1 MGIRVAE
8 VIHIIVSQ
16 VFKQIGRKNAGYV
29 GYKDSFLAVTVSYAL
44 NILTYRGNRCSK
56 TICLED

>member
-1 MGIRVAE
+1 MGIRVSE

-44 NILTYRGNRCSK
+44 NI
-56 TICLED
+56 